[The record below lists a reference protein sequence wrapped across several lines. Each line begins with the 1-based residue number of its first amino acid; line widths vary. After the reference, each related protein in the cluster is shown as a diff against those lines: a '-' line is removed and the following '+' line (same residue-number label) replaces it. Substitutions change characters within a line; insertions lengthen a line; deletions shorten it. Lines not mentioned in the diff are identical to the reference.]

1 MVNCIGIPL
10 EMDRKPPLEARH
22 QVCNVGSMC
31 HITMH
36 CVVWGHGWHN
46 LYVYV
51 LLSAHFSPPLRLYT
65 NRSVL
70 VFMYS
75 LNLHVTCVTRHI
87 VKKLSFSSISIIM
100 TKMKMEERYLDKQRR
115 ISDLDTLA
123 M

>member
-1 MVNCIGIPL
+1 M
-10 EMDRKPPLEARH
+10 
-22 QVCNVGSMC
+22 SMFC
-31 HITMH
+31 FLPTS
-36 CVVWGHGWHN
+36 V
-46 LYVYV
+46 
-51 LLSAHFSPPLRLYT
+51 RLYT